1 MYDYKVIFDIHIENN
16 AIEEKVSSAKE
27 RIKQLQDVQ
36 NTLTQQWQN
45 VANAQAKY
53 YNQKYKFKFYSVED
67 LIMLLAKNLK
77 QKKLRKKL
85 SNKLLELFRIQES
98 IDKQTY
104 HFNLSTIYKI
114 YSVFYA
120 FLLKSYKYRQNND
133 FILKYFALEL
143 INKKQEWKIK
153 KILQKRKR
161 KRILYY
167 KVE

>member
-1 MYDYKVIFDIHIENN
+1 
-16 AIEEKVSSAKE
+16 
-27 RIKQLQDVQ
+27 
-36 NTLTQQWQN
+36 
-45 VANAQAKY
+45 
-53 YNQKYKFKFYSVED
+53 
-67 LIMLLAKNLK
+67 MLLAKNLK

-143 INKKQEWKIK
+143 INKKQE
-153 KILQKRKR
+153 
-161 KRILYY
+161 
-167 KVE
+167 